1 MLAVLKFTL
10 PGAVLFFTASTLA
23 SCSDSTPD
31 RHLAASPKHTY
42 DLCVRGISRTNSGV
56 LRFCDQINDAS
67 VEALKRAVR
76 PTDTQMILTSGGGT
90 TSPAIEMGTL
100 VREMGLEIKVRQFCL
115 SACATYILPAT
126 ESIVIEPYAIVA
138 FHHTAS
144 FVADAIADKAGVA
157 DDHPSRN
164 LASIERRYFQG
175 LGIESNILDQIA
187 TSVEPYC
194 IGYTRQGGQRM
205 AVIRFRHEWTVPTPE
220 QLRRLVRGKISGY
233 WPSSGRE
240 VQDILSR
247 TLGKESVV
255 VRYGWSPLMDN
266 QSSAKATPLPTCTA

>member
-1 MLAVLKFTL
+1 MKVAFFYAVLL
-10 PGAVLFFTASTLA
+10 FTASALA
-23 SCSDSTPD
+23 SCSGSGPD
-31 RHLAASPKHTY
+31 RHSTVSPKHTY
-42 DLCVRGISRTNSGV
+42 DLCVRGISRTKSGV

-67 VEALKRAVR
+67 VEALKQAIR

-90 TSPAIEMGTL
+90 TSPAIELGTF
-100 VREMGLEIKVRQFCL
+100 VREMGLEIKVQQFCL
-115 SACATYILPAT
+115 SACSTYILPASD
-126 ESIVIEPYAIVA
+126 SIVIEPNTIVA

-175 LGIESNILDQIA
+175 LGIESNILEQIA

-220 QLRRLVRGKISGY
+220 QFRGLVRGKISGY

-240 VQDILSR
+240 VQAILSR
-247 TLGKESVV
+247 TLGKESVI
-255 VRYGWSPLMDN
+255 VRYGWSPLMDYH
-266 QSSAKATPLPTCTA
+266 SSAEKTPLPTCTQEKV